1 MAGGTMTRTVNND
14 KEVSYGNM
22 EVSEWL
28 FHLLPPYGYG
38 EEIERFWRPWFASGH
53 CLNEPYSV
61 PELFCTAPKG
71 WLIARSNAVSIL
83 PSILSLNGENGIN
96 RKESTACK
104 TAHGPVG
111 RRLFPPQQQHKI
123 VALATQVPQ
132 EQGHPITHWS
142 ISDLARA
149 TIQKEIVDSIGL
161 STVWRL
167 LDQAAIKPHR
177 WHYWLNSSDPDF
189 QIKMQDVV
197 HLYLHALEMY
207 QRDEIIVSVDEKTS
221 IQALQRMYP
230 TLQTKVGSIARMEHE
245 YIRHGTC
252 CLTAGLEVATGSIM
266 GMLTANRP
274 AEVFAEFMAWVCDY
288 YADARKIHIVL
299 DNLNTH
305 YHEQTCQVVA
315 QACKCKLGETKK
327 GCHRKHFLSLPEK
340 RVVFHFTPSHASW
353 LNQIEIWFSTLT
365 RKIIRRGDFSSV
377 ADLESKI
384 VEFIK
389 YYNKYLA
396 KPYQWTYTG
405 KPLAA
410 FRKVA

>member
-1 MAGGTMTRTVNND
+1 M
-14 KEVSYGNM
+14 
-22 EVSEWL
+22 
-28 FHLLPPYGYG
+28 
-38 EEIERFWRPWFASGH
+38 
-53 CLNEPYSV
+53 
-61 PELFCTAPKG
+61 
-71 WLIARSNAVSIL
+71 
-83 PSILSLNGENGIN
+83 
-96 RKESTACK
+96 TACK
-104 TAHGPVG
+104 TAHGPVD

-123 VALATQVPQ
+123 VALVTQPPQ

-142 ISDLARA
+142 ISDLARV
-149 TIQKEIVDSIGL
+149 TVQKEI
-161 STVWRL
+161 
-167 LDQAAIKPHR
+167 
-177 WHYWLNSSDPDF
+177 
-189 QIKMQDVV
+189 
-197 HLYLHALEMY
+197 
-207 QRDEIIVSVDEKTS
+207 
-221 IQALQRMYP
+221 
-230 TLQTKVGSIARMEHE
+230 VGSIARIEHE

-274 AEVFAEFMAWVCDY
+274 VEVFAEFMAWVCDY

-315 QACKCKLGETKK
+315 QACERKLNEIKTGQQ
-327 GCHRKHFLSLPEK
+327 RKDFLTRSSK
-340 RVVFHFTPSHASW
+340 RVVFHFTPSYASW

-365 RKIIRRGDFSSV
+365 RKVIRRGDFSSI